1 MKRAQEKDFDFDFV
15 MDVEDGAA
23 GQEQEQIDN
32 PLAANAATDQGLG
45 GDVT

>member
-15 MDVEDGAA
+15 MDVEDGAV
-23 GQEQEQIDN
+23 GQEQIDN